1 MWHGFSVANGGTIVV
16 GRSPISR
23 LSAKTTAS
31 EGTGTAGNRDAM
43 HSHLI
48 NRAITTV
55 LVLLATASVIAAPV
69 IVENREAHAVKLAAV
84 QEHSAMIRVLADRDD
99 AAGLALMLEQID
111 SDENIDP
118 AVRDHLLE
126 AALLAM
132 SATTPAPTARAA
144 VSYYRNRPVS
154 AFVRLQEE
162 RGQQVVPLYDLA
174 AAAAMTMRIWDTA
187 AAEDLVST
195 ALRAAQWQPID
206 FLQPSQGMSLE
217 AWQVGTRRAFESV
230 DRRSIAAT
238 KSALLQSQSL
248 SDEYDPLLLVAATR
262 MGDTDLYYAIIRQGN
277 AHYGRE
283 AIASVYRSLSSGDAV
298 NLLINASARPEL
310 ASAAILELGAHFSS
324 ENEVRHWLLSRLGD
338 PADGASA
345 ALALARAADDEI
357 LSEIRAVILGDAT
370 ELMKLRAALVL
381 RISESAAAQ
390 SLRHE
395 LLSQKLASEK
405 LQEAL
410 K

>member
-1 MWHGFSVANGGTIVV
+1 
-16 GRSPISR
+16 
-23 LSAKTTAS
+23 
-31 EGTGTAGNRDAM
+31 M

-48 NRAITTV
+48 NRAVTTV
-55 LVLLATASVIAAPV
+55 LVLLATASVMAAPV
-69 IVENREAHAVKLAAV
+69 IVENRGAHAVKLEAV
-84 QEHSAMIRVLADRDD
+84 KGRSAMIRVLTDRDD
-99 AAGLALMLEQID
+99 AAGLSLMLEQID
-111 SDENIDP
+111 GDENIDP

-126 AALLAM
+126 STLLAM
-132 SATTPAPTARAA
+132 SATTPAPAARAA
-144 VSYYRNRPVS
+144 VNFYRNRPVNV
-154 AFVRLQEE
+154 FVRLQEE
-162 RGQQVVPLYDLA
+162 RGQQVVPLYNLA

-187 AAEDLVST
+187 AAEELVST

-206 FLQPSQGMSLE
+206 FLQPSHGMSLE
-217 AWQVGTRRAFESV
+217 AWQLGTRRAFESV

-238 KSALLQSQSL
+238 KYALLRSQSL
-248 SDEYDPLLLVAATR
+248 SDEYDPLLLAAATR
-262 MGDTDLYYAIIRQGN
+262 MGDTELYAAIIRQGD
-277 AHYGRE
+277 ARYGRE

-310 ASAAILELGAHFSS
+310 ASAAILELGAHFSN
-324 ENEVRHWLLSRLGD
+324 ENEVRRWLWNRLGD

-345 ALALARAADDEI
+345 ALALARAVDDDI
-357 LSEIRAVILGDAT
+357 LSEIRAVILGDTT

-405 LQEAL
+405 VREAL